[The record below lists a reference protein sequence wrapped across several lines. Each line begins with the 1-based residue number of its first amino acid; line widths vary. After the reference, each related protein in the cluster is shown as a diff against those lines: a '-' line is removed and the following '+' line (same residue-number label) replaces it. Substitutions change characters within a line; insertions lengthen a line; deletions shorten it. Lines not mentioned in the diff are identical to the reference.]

1 MATPPFDLAAAC
13 KHVSKRDRTLGR
25 IIREV
30 GPCGLEIAAR
40 QSPYE
45 ALAESIV
52 YQQLSGRAAATIY
65 ARFCGLYGSRRCPRP
80 QAVLDTEVARLRTAG
95 LSRTK
100 ARALRDLAAK
110 ALDGTVPTRARTEK
124 LSDEDLVERLT
135 AVRGV
140 GRWTVEMLLIFTPRP
155 SRRLA
160 GGRLR
165 RAQGLRLR
173 LRPRRVLPAQGA
185 ASARRGVASVPH
197 RGELVPLA
205 RHRARLR
212 RAARTPPAQALAR
225 RTSRRLPALHT
236 VTPRPGSTA
245 T

>member
-13 KHVSKRDRTLGR
+13 KHVSRRDRTLGR
-25 IIREV
+25 VIREV

-65 ARFCGLYGSRRCPRP
+65 GRFCGLYGSRRCPRP
-80 QAVLDTEVARLRTAG
+80 QAVLDTELTRLRSAG

-100 ARALRDLAAK
+100 AEALRDLAAK

-124 LSDEDLVERLT
+124 LSDEEIVERLT

-140 GRWTVEMLLIFTPRP
+140 GRWTVEMFLIFTLGRP
-155 SRRLA
+155 DVLPVDDYGVRKGFA
-160 GGRLR
+160 CAFG
-165 RAQGLRLR
+165 
-173 LRPRRVLPAQGA
+173 RRVLPRPKELAGHGEA
-185 ASARRGVASVPH
+185 WRPYRTVASWYLW
-197 RGELVPLA
+197 RATELP
-205 RHRARLR
+205 
-212 RAARTPPAQALAR
+212 
-225 RTSRRLPALHT
+225 
-236 VTPRPGSTA
+236 
-245 T
+245 